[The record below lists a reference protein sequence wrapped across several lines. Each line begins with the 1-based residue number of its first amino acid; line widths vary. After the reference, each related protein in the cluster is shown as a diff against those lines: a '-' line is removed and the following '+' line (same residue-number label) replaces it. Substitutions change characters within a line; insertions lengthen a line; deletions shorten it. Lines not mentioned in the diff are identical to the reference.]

1 MTEAPWDAVDQRDNL
16 IERAKMGEIS
26 GEAADAEA
34 IRLGLGS
41 LSRAPGPLEF
51 RPEAEPYWTI
61 PMAVAWI
68 AYLDLDEV
76 REWYP
81 PFREACSYW
90 LWQRWRRGPDGAVRE
105 GWHLEGR
112 ERASLARLGMGALF
126 DARPTERPQEMS
138 IEDARKSLWLALREG
153 FFAASGIDTETD
165 RRVEIAPLDW
175 NELVPITGRGGVD
188 EVRRGPL
195 GSGYR
200 EVLVPSGRMR
210 GYWRRV
216 EKPTLVLPE
225 TIQPTGHGYMPLY
238 CAAQWIATEGGRLD
252 FDPADVDRW
261 RPAYR
266 ELTAAISSEAVRAV
280 GMTESET
287 KPVPPHLFA
296 GIRVNHPFEE
306 MEIGMMVSEELV
318 LRSYPYVDEEHWLKG
333 FDDALVDRRGD
344 RWSRLMVEKAGVRNL
359 WSFAAPQPPT
369 SGAPGR
375 PTSAHLYLPELERRA
390 AAGALAKTL
399 AAESRHLSKWL
410 SDTHPDMPQVKPDS
424 MRVSV
429 RMRFWEL
436 KGKK

>member
-1 MTEAPWDAVDQRDNL
+1 MTAGKFDPIDQRDEL
-16 IERAKMGEIS
+16 IERAKLGEIS

-34 IRLGLGS
+34 IWLGLGS
-41 LSRAPGPLEF
+41 LSHTPGPEKF

-81 PFREACSYW
+81 PFRAACFHW
-90 LWQRWRRGPDGAVRE
+90 LWQRWRRGPDGEPLE

-112 ERASLARLGMGALF
+112 QRATLLRLKMGALW
-126 DARPTERPQEMS
+126 DARPAERPQEMS
-138 IEDARKSLWLALREG
+138 IEEAQKALWLALREG
-153 FFAASGIDTETD
+153 FFAASGIDTETG

-175 NELVPITGRGGVD
+175 NELQPFEGPGETD

-195 GSGYR
+195 ASGYR
-200 EVLVPSGRMR
+200 EVLVPSAKMR

-225 TIQPTGHGYMPLY
+225 TMPPIGHGYMPLY
-238 CAAQWIATEGGRLD
+238 CAAQWIATEGGRIQ
-252 FDPADVDRW
+252 FDPTDLERW
-261 RPAYR
+261 RHAYR
-266 ELTAAISSEAVRAV
+266 ELTAALSTDAVRAV
-280 GMTESET
+280 GIIASET

-296 GIRVNHPFEE
+296 GIRVNHPFED
-306 MEIGMMVSEELV
+306 MEIELMVSQELV

-344 RWSRLMVEKAGVRNL
+344 HWTRLMVDKMGVR
-359 WSFAAPQPPT
+359 AAWPFENTAPK

-375 PTSAHLYLPELERRA
+375 PTSAHLFKAEMERRA
-390 AAGALAKTL
+390 KCGDLSPTL
-399 AAESRHLSKWL
+399 AAETRYLSKWL
-410 SDTHPDMPQVKPDS
+410 QDNHSTMPQARPGSIEEVI
-424 MRVSV
+424 RT
-429 RMRFWEL
+429 RYWEL
-436 KGKK
+436 RSQN